1 MLAATIVVVLVLV
14 VAVLALMINPP
25 EKWTRRVTRG
35 KDPQ

>member
-1 MLAATIVVVLVLV
+1 MLAAAIVIVLFLV

-35 KDPQ
+35 KDEK